1 MKNKKPK
8 QMSFFASPSPV
19 HGGAASKGRAKV
31 ARPIA
36 TKRPMHVIL
45 KSTRAVKEWSLL
57 RHRAG
62 VDKITNDVAN
72 RFGVKLYRV
81 ANVGN
86 HLHLL
91 VQVKRREHFQNFL
104 RVLAQKIMFL
114 VTRARKGSPVGKFW
128 DALAFSR
135 VVEWGQDWRGMLAYV
150 GKNVLEAKGF
160 PRDRVD
166 WWFAFKAQVAKGS
179 TEV

>member
-1 MKNKKPK
+1 MKKTK
-8 QMSFFASPSPV
+8 QKQFSFFASPSLV

-45 KSTRAVKEWSLL
+45 RSTRAVKEWSFL
-57 RHRAG
+57 RHQAEVER
-62 VDKITNDVAN
+62 IMRDVAD
-72 RFGVKLYRV
+72 RFGVKLYRA

-91 VQVKRREHFQNFL
+91 VQVKRRDHFQNFL

-114 VTRARKGSPVGKFW
+114 VTRARKGSPAGKFW

-135 VVEWGQDWRGMLAYV
+135 VVEWGKDWRGMLSYV
-150 GKNVLEAKGF
+150 GKNLLEARGI

-166 WWFAFKAQVAKGS
+166 WWFAFKAEVAKGS